1 MRLNVVVWHRVYA
14 VTEKSKL
21 LCAPLAVL
29 ILVEFGCSILFIPMS
44 LSLPRKIFN
53 VCSLIHEFT
62 SL

>member
-1 MRLNVVVWHRVYA
+1 MVWHRVYA

-21 LCAPLAVL
+21 LCAPLVVL
-29 ILVEFGCSILFIPMS
+29 ILVEFSCSIFFTHVVLP
-44 LSLPRKIFN
+44 LPRKIFN